1 MVDYFLVLVLFQ
13 GLSFVAYGINS
24 FISNRMKSEFQR
36 WNLKKDRKAIASCQL
51 IGGVAL
57 LFGLEWNIMLVLSSF
72 FLGVMML
79 VAIVVRIK
87 VKDNISDILPALA
100 YLVLSGI
107 ILYEATA
114 H

>member
-24 FISNRMKSEFQR
+24 FISKRMKSEFQR

-57 LFGLEWNIMLVLSSF
+57 LFGLEWKFMLVLSSF

-87 VKDNISDILPALA
+87 VKDNISDILPAFA
-100 YLVLSGI
+100 YLVMSGI

>member
-1 MVDYFLVLVLFQ
+1 MVDYFLVLVLFT

-24 FISNRMKSEFQR
+24 FISKRMKSEFQR

-57 LFGLEWNIMLVLSSF
+57 LFGLEWNIMLVLSSS

-87 VKDNISDILPALA
+87 VKDNISDILPELA

>member
-1 MVDYFLVLVLFQ
+1 MVDYFFVLVLFT
-13 GLSFVAYGINS
+13 GLSFVAYGVNS
-24 FISNRMKSEFQR
+24 FISKRMKSEFQR

-51 IGGVAL
+51 ICGVAL
-57 LFGLEWNIMLVLSSF
+57 LFGLEWNIMLVLSSS

-87 VKDNISDILPALA
+87 VKDNISDILPAFA
-100 YLVLSGI
+100 YLVLSAI

-114 H
+114 Q

>member
-24 FISNRMKSEFQR
+24 FISKRMKSEFQR

-57 LFGLEWNIMLVLSSF
+57 LFGLEWNTMLVLSSS

-87 VKDNISDILPALA
+87 VKDNISDILPAFA

>member
-24 FISNRMKSEFQR
+24 FISKRMKSEFQR
-36 WNLKKDRKAIASCQL
+36 WNLKKGRKAIASCQL

-57 LFGLEWNIMLVLSSF
+57 LFGLEWNIMLVLSSC

-87 VKDNISDILPALA
+87 AKDNISDILPAFA